1 MYSTCL
7 FCNSSLGRNEAVEH
21 FPVGRRLAF
30 DANRG
35 RLWVVCR
42 KCARWNLSPFEERWE
57 AIEEAERLFRD
68 TRLRVST
75 DQIGLA
81 RLTEG
86 LELVRIGSP
95 QRPEFAAWRYGDQF
109 GRRRLKTMAAI
120 GGTIAVGTVMAVTG
134 SFAVLKAAVPGGGL
148 LWQIPNLVNIYR
160 MKKVIA
166 ARAHTPH
173 GDVLVRLGQVQ
184 QTQLIRSDATGRGW
198 ALRVHH
204 DAGSTIV
211 AGEEAVRV
219 AGQLLARINSAGAFQ
234 RTVRDA
240 VGRLEASGGP
250 DAFMARIAKDDP
262 GPHGNVRWTMA
273 EGARAR
279 IPPAS
284 FSRLASVDRLALEM
298 AANEEAERRAL
309 EGELAELEAAW
320 AEAEEIA
327 GIADSLGLPP
337 EVEDHARRLRA
348 GEADEKRSRDG

>member
-30 DANRG
+30 DADRG

-42 KCARWNLSPFEERWE
+42 KCGRWNLSPLEERWE
-57 AIEEAERLFRD
+57 AIEECERLFAD

-81 RLTEG
+81 RVREG
-86 LELVRIGSP
+86 LELVRIGRP

-109 GRRRLKTMAAI
+109 GKRRLR
-120 GGTIAVGTVMAVTG
+120 TIAAVGGAVAVGGIMFATG

-166 ARAHTPH
+166 ARAHTPD

-184 QTQLIRSDATGRGW
+184 QTQLIRSDASERGW

-211 AGEEAVRV
+211 AGDEASRV

-234 RTVRDA
+234 RTVREA
-240 VGRLEASGGP
+240 VGRLEESGGP
-250 DAFMARIAKDDP
+250 DAFMARMAKDDP
-262 GPHGNVRWTMA
+262 GPHHNVRWTMA

-284 FSRLASVDRLALEM
+284 FSRLAGVDRLALEM
-298 AANEEAERRAL
+298 AANEETERRAL
-309 EGELAELEAAW
+309 EGELALLEAAW

-327 GIADSLGLPP
+327 GIADSLTLPA
-337 EVEDHARRLRA
+337 EVEQRAKRLRDGA
-348 GEADEKRSRDG
+348 RGDE